1 MDSLPEAGAEQ
12 SKRWRYYREVTRDLA
27 AIVERFVPEG
37 LRHTFAMDWQGFV
50 QACLLYD
57 PPEMQLTEFDK
68 LWTEPLPFFL
78 IPRGGSKHLQE
89 MAAPPI
95 KMMRDPAKVREQL
108 TSFYEGF
115 VNALMKQY
123 LVPLGYTKEQ
133 VHRSIVE
140 QQPELWEKLEEAERG
155 NKEKPYVVVD
165 EYTSLADVKRAA
177 TKIGASDGQRPV
189 TGRPQRDP
197 LKAVECAILHDHH
210 EWK

>member
-1 MDSLPEAGAEQ
+1 
-12 SKRWRYYREVTRDLA
+12 
-27 AIVERFVPEG
+27 
-37 LRHTFAMDWQGFV
+37 
-50 QACLLYD
+50 
-57 PPEMQLTEFDK
+57 
-68 LWTEPLPFFL
+68 
-78 IPRGGSKHLQE
+78 

-210 EWK
+210 EWKYEQLADRYGWERDPNLASKYVKTGRKILSGGGQK